1 MSTLTARPRLA
12 LLAST
17 ELDIP
22 GTDAL
27 AAQLGLPQLPAGFS
41 PTTPSDYDALLIV
54 SGDKLSLQQTRRAP
68 ATPVQNQRR
77 RPGRGA
83 LPGPV
88 AVDFGSEA
96 MRHRRRSGHNELL
109 GKAVGVAGRPHLHVL
124 DATAGLGRDSFVL
137 ADMGCTVT
145 LCEREPV
152 IAALLEWGMRSA
164 LASTDP
170 WLVQVLQHM
179 TLLATDARSAVAN
192 SLRGVDVIYLDPMFP
207 ARDKSAAVKK
217 EMALFQLLLDGAV
230 APRDAE
236 ELLHWALAQ
245 DVARVIVKRP
255 LRAPPLAAV
264 QPSHNLAGKAVRF
277 DVYVL
282 RGLG

>member
-1 MSTLTARPRLA
+1 MSTLPTHPSLA
-12 LLAST
+12 LLAAT
-17 ELDIP
+17 ERDIP
-22 GTDAL
+22 GADAL
-27 AAQLGLPQLPAGFS
+27 AVQLELPQLPAGVS
-41 PTTPSDYDALLIV
+41 PTAPCDYDALLIV
-54 SGDKLSLQQTRRAP
+54 SGDKLSLQQTRRAS
-68 ATPVQNQRR
+68 TTSLKTQRR
-77 RPGRGA
+77 RSGRGA

-88 AVDFGSEA
+88 GVDFGSEA

-109 GKAVGVAGRPHLHVL
+109 GKAVGLAGRPNLHVL

-170 WLVQVLQHM
+170 WLLQVLQRM
-179 TLLATDARSAVAN
+179 TLLSTDARSAVAD
-192 SLRGVDVIYLDPMFP
+192 SLREVDVIYLDPMFP

-217 EMALFQLLLDGAV
+217 EMALFQLLLDGA
-230 APRDAE
+230 DASQDAQ

-255 LRAPPLAAV
+255 LRALPLAAM
-264 QPSHNLAGKAVRF
+264 QPSHNLTGKSVRF